1 MKSKNIVV
9 VGAGYV
15 GLITAVCLAKVGHS
29 IICVDENPDVVTKI
43 RQNEPHI
50 HERFLRDQLRE
61 VSYSGHFCV
70 SPICFLLYKMLTALL

>member
-29 IICVDENPDVVTKI
+29 IICVDEN
-43 RQNEPHI
+43 
-50 HERFLRDQLRE
+50 
-61 VSYSGHFCV
+61 
-70 SPICFLLYKMLTALL
+70 LTS